1 MSEDIT
7 FCSNFECANTKC
19 ERNQKNIKQYWLDH
33 SFADFRECERFADMR
48 KGGEDNEHN

>member
-7 FCSNFECANTKC
+7 FCSNSKCTDTKC

-33 SFADFRECERFADMR
+33 SFADFSECEKFADMR
-48 KGGEDNEHN
+48 GDNEK